1 MQGGLPG
8 LSLEPSKG
16 SRLQTDGAGAYP
28 ACVPASCLIPRPVKI
43 WEKPAAAGRL
53 WDGMGVDGN
62 KVLGTPYLQ
71 CFQDMPIILHSRSHP
86 MLVPAKHAPA
96 PRSPKPGLWQMN
108 HHT

>member
-53 WDGMGVDGN
+53 WDGMGVDGTRFWGPHIYSAS
-62 KVLGTPYLQ
+62 KICPLFSIAGATQ
-71 CFQDMPIILHSRSHP
+71 CSSLPSTHQP
-86 MLVPAKHAPA
+86 HALLNQGFG
-96 PRSPKPGLWQMN
+96 R
-108 HHT
+108 